1 MTLTDRYSPASP
13 GSPSGTAPAA
23 DAPKDDIAS
32 KGAAA
37 LREAK
42 ANVEDM
48 ISDAG
53 DYAGQKGREAMDNV
67 AHAEADHIEAPLAKL
82 DETERTEALG
92 LAVMIVG
99 YVIVD
104 ACGTQW
110 PDDANV
116 RQFAESVA
124 TGGTTARRLQLD
136 AGQIYA
142 YLSRVVLGAGS
153 IEDVIPD
160 EPMFTRIPVIVAQR
174 AIVGFSPKEMGI
186 WDYLDQIESAIEVA
200 WALDTTVL
208 PATVMRAYLPKPE
221 SSG

>member
-1 MTLTDRYSPASP
+1 MITR
-13 GSPSGTAPAA
+13 
-23 DAPKDDIAS
+23 IN
-32 KGAAA
+32 
-37 LREAK
+37 AK
-42 ANVEDM
+42 AEK
-48 ISDAG
+48 AL
-53 DYAGQKGREAMDNV
+53 REAMDNV
-67 AHAEADHIEAPLAKL
+67 AHAEADRIEAPLAKL

-124 TGGTTARRLQLD
+124 TGGTTAKRLQLD
-136 AGQIYA
+136 TGQIYA
-142 YLSRVVLGAGS
+142 FLSRVVLGAGS

-200 WALDTTVL
+200 WALDATVL
-208 PATVMRAYLPKPE
+208 PATVMRAYLPKTE